1 MRERPLSTKQVIDY
15 KLIIEDKSGIFN
27 MILGPVLLFA
37 TKACKSLC
45 NDYKI
50 VTFFRAKE
58 AEMLQG

>member
-1 MRERPLSTKQVIDY
+1 MRERPLSKKQVIDY

-27 MILGPVLLFA
+27 MVPVPVLLFT
-37 TKACKSLC
+37 TKTCKSHC

-50 VTFFRAKE
+50 ITFFRAKE